1 MKKLARAF
9 QGIKM
14 RKLIIG
20 TIMAVALLGL
30 PAAAEAATAAP
41 LARTPVTDPLHSGS
55 PNGPIMLPATRCAF
69 PVDIAVV
76 TNNEFQ
82 DVTTLADGTTVT
94 KITGNLVLSFKN
106 DTTGKTIV
114 KNVSGPTTTTTN
126 PDDSSTF
133 QGGGPNWLTFGPIG
147 QANTGEPGLVFT
159 SGLVTVTSKI
169 VNGLRTAQSFSLNG
183 HQDNG
188 CALLS

>member
-1 MKKLARAF
+1 
-9 QGIKM
+9 M

-20 TIMAVALLGL
+20 AVTAVALLGA
-30 PAAAEAATAAP
+30 PAAAAAATAAP
-41 LARTPVTDPLHSGS
+41 LARTPVTDPLGSGS
-55 PNGPIMLPATRCAF
+55 PNGSITLPANHNCVF

-106 DTTGKTIV
+106 DTSGKTIE
-114 KNVSGPTTTTTN
+114 KNVSGPTTTTTPPAGN
-126 PDDSSTF
+126 VTF
-133 QGGGPNWLTFGPIG
+133 RGRGRNWLAFGPHG
-147 QANTGEPGLVFT
+147 QMNTMEPGLVFT
-159 SGLVTVTSKI
+159 SGLVTVMI
-169 VNGLRTAQSFSLNG
+169 NPANGTAQSFSLNG
-183 HQDNG
+183 TQENG